1 MKSRAE
7 VPNFKQVSEE
17 VTVMIK
23 TVASYS
29 LPAHRPGSIL
39 ASLLLLTACVTVNV
53 YFPAAAAQDAADRF
67 IREVYGEPSS
77 GKIPEKAPSATE
89 PQSGL
94 SDGAAVRALVEVIDF
109 FISPTQAQQPDINIS
124 TPGIN
129 KLKSAMS
136 ARHEKLKPFYNTGA
150 IGMDRNGFITL
161 RDDSAVPLKDRNTVK
176 KLIADE
182 NNDREALYREVASAN
197 GHPEW
202 KSDIQAIFANR
213 WVANAPSGWWYK
225 NNSGEWVQK

>member
-1 MKSRAE
+1 M
-7 VPNFKQVSEE
+7 NKQA
-17 VTVMIK
+17 
-23 TVASYS
+23 ASFS
-29 LPAHRPGSIL
+29 LPAHRSFSTL

-67 IREVYGEPSS
+67 IREVYGEPSG
-77 GKIPEKAPSATE
+77 GKSPEQTPSTGE

-94 SDGAAVRALVEVIDF
+94 PDGATARALATVINF
-109 FISPTQAQQPDINIS
+109 IISPAQAQQPDINIS

-129 KLKSAMS
+129 KLQSAMS
-136 ARHEKLKPFYNTGA
+136 ARHEKLKPFYKSGA
-150 IGMDRNGFITL
+150 IGMDRNGFITI

-176 KLIADE
+176 KLVADE
-182 NNDREALYREVASAN
+182 NNDRDALYREVASAN

-202 KSDIQAIFANR
+202 EADIQAIFANR

-225 NNSGEWVQK
+225 NTSGQWVQK